1 VPINLAQSS
10 ALYGNNPTTA
20 RKSTMSLQI
29 AQRVQAIKPSPTL
42 AVTAR
47 AAEMRAAG
55 HDIIGLG
62 AGEPD
67 FDTPD
72 HIKAAAV
79 EAINQGYTRYTP
91 VDGIPPLK
99 QAIIDKFAR
108 DNQLEY
114 SMKQVL
120 VSCGG
125 KQSFYNMAQAL
136 LNPGDEVIIPAPYW
150 VSYPDMVKLAGG
162 EPVIITATIRQG
174 FKITPKQLET
184 AITEKTRLFVMN
196 SPSNPTGVHYT
207 PEELAALGAV
217 LSNYPKVMLATD
229 DMYEHILWEGSTFK
243 NILNMCPDLY
253 ERTIVL
259 NGVSKAYAM
268 TGWRIGYAG
277 GPEKLI
283 QKMKTIQSQ
292 STSNPASISQHA
304 ALAALQGD
312 QSFIQDMVKTFKERH
327 DFVLNALLK
336 IKGVECQ
343 PCQGTFYIFPSMQGV
358 INRSGMKTDV
368 ELSEFLIEKAGVA
381 LVPGSAFGTPGY
393 VRISFAT
400 SMENLKKA
408 MDRLHSALN

>member
-1 VPINLAQSS
+1 M
-10 ALYGNNPTTA
+10 T
-20 RKSTMSLQI
+20 LQI

-79 EAINQGYTRYTP
+79 EAINQGHTRYTA
-91 VDGIPPLK
+91 VDGIPALK
-99 QAIIDKFAR
+99 QAIINKFAR

-162 EPVIITATIRQG
+162 EPVIISANIQQG
-174 FKITPKQLET
+174 FKITPKQLES
-184 AITEKTRLFVMN
+184 AMTEKTRLFVIN

-207 PEELAALGAV
+207 PEELAQLGAV
-217 LSNYPKVMLATD
+217 LRNYPKVIVATD
-229 DMYEHILWEGSTFK
+229 DMYEHILWEGAPFK

-292 STSNPASISQHA
+292 STSNPTSISQYA
-304 ALAALQGD
+304 ALAALDGE
-312 QSFIQDMVKTFKERH
+312 QSFIQEMVKTFKERH
-327 DFVLNALLK
+327 DFVLASLLK

-343 PCQGTFYIFPSMQGV
+343 PCQGTFYIFPSFQNV

-381 LVPGSAFGTPGY
+381 LVPGSAFGSPGY

-408 MDRLHSALN
+408 MDRLQGALI

>member
-1 VPINLAQSS
+1 VN
-10 ALYGNNPTTA
+10 
-20 RKSTMSLQI
+20 LQI
-29 AQRVQAIKPSPTL
+29 AQRVKTIKPSPTL

-67 FDTPD
+67 FDTPQ
-72 HIKAAAV
+72 HIKDAAID
-79 EAINQGYTRYTP
+79 AINKGYTKYTP
-91 VDGIPPLK
+91 VDGIPALK
-99 QAIIDKFAR
+99 QAIINKFAQ

-125 KQSFYNMAQAL
+125 KQSFYNLAQAL
-136 LNPGDEVIIPAPYW
+136 LNPNDEVIIPAPYW

-162 EPVIITATIRQG
+162 NPVILPAQKG

-184 AITEKTRLFVMN
+184 AITDKTRLFVIN
-196 SPSNPTGVHYT
+196 SPSNPTGAHYT
-207 PEELAALGAV
+207 PEELAALGAI
-217 LSNYPKVMLATD
+217 LLNYPKVIVATD
-229 DMYEHILWEGSTFK
+229 DMYEHILWEGTPFK
-243 NILNMCPDLY
+243 NILNMCPELY

-277 GPEKLI
+277 GPEQLI

-292 STSNPASISQHA
+292 STSNPTSISQYA
-304 ALAALQGD
+304 ALAALEGD
-312 QSFIQDMVKTFKERH
+312 QSFIQEMVKIFKERH
-327 DFVLNALLK
+327 DFVLDSLLK
-336 IKGVECQ
+336 IKGIECQ
-343 PCQGTFYIFPSMQGV
+343 PSQGTFYIFPNMKGVMQRLG
-358 INRSGMKTDV
+358 INSDI
-368 ELSEFLIEKAGVA
+368 EFAEFLIEKASIAV
-381 LVPGSAFGTPGY
+381 VPGSAFGAPGL

-400 SMENLKKA
+400 SMENLTKA
-408 MDRLHSALN
+408 MERLEKTVNA